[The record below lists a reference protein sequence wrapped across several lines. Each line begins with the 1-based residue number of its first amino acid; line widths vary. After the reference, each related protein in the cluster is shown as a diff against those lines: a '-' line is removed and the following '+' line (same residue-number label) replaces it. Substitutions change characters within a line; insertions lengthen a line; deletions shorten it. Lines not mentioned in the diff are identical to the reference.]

1 MSSSSA
7 TQPGLQVLCDVSL
20 SPFRYINN
28 SLLHRTDSTPQR
40 AAQAAHVAQLEETI
54 ADLRSQYEAGQQEL
68 ASRENAA
75 QNSLSQLTATKQQ
88 AAETAGLLQNLQKV
102 YEDQSK
108 ELALLQVQQ
117 SATMA
122 LFDAISLQ
130 PVNWKEPCS
139 WFVHVTLSTISCFE
153 YQWMWLMC

>member
-68 ASRENAA
+68 ASREIAA

-108 ELALLQVQQ
+108 ELTLLQVQQ

-122 LFDAISLQ
+122 LFDAVASLQ
-130 PVNWKEPCS
+130 PVNWKEP
-139 WFVHVTLSTISCFE
+139 WFVHVTLSSIPCFE
-153 YQWMWLMC
+153 YQWRWLMC

>member
-1 MSSSSA
+1 M
-7 TQPGLQVLCDVSL
+7 LFDVSL
-20 SPFRYINN
+20 SPITFRHINN
-28 SLLHRTDSTPQR
+28 SLLRCTDSTPQR

-68 ASRENAA
+68 ASREIAA

-108 ELALLQVQQ
+108 ELTLLQVQQ

-122 LFDAISLQ
+122 LFDAVASLQ

-139 WFVHVTLSTISCFE
+139 WFVHVTLSSIPCFE
-153 YQWMWLMC
+153 YQWRWLMC